1 MRTRAGLVALL
12 FLLGAGWGA
21 TEPLAKIA
29 VSEGYR
35 SFGLVF
41 WQTAIGSALLGGWLV
56 LRGGPRPLSRPQ
68 ARFAAFIAAVGTI
81 LPNGASY
88 AAIVHLPAGVMAIV
102 IACAPMIAFPLALA
116 TGTDRF
122 SAARL
127 AGLVLGIVGVAL
139 LARPASLPGA
149 ASTGWLVV
157 ALVAPALYAIEANA
171 VARLGTFGL
180 EPVELLFWASLIGA
194 ACSLPLA
201 VATGTFV
208 APRWPAEWGAPDRA
222 ILALASIHAV
232 VYTTYVWLLG
242 RAGAVFTA
250 QVGYLVTG
258 FGVLW
263 AILFL
268 DESYSAAV
276 WLALALILSGI
287 FLVQPRAPG
296 EVAGPA

>member
-1 MRTRAGLVALL
+1 
-12 FLLGAGWGA
+12 
-21 TEPLAKIA
+21 
-29 VSEGYR
+29 
-35 SFGLVF
+35 
-41 WQTAIGSALLGGWLV
+41 
-56 LRGGPRPLSRPQ
+56 
-68 ARFAAFIAAVGTI
+68 
-81 LPNGASY
+81 
-88 AAIVHLPAGVMAIV
+88 
-102 IACAPMIAFPLALA
+102 
-116 TGTDRF
+116 
-122 SAARL
+122 
-127 AGLVLGIVGVAL
+127 
-139 LARPASLPGA
+139 
-149 ASTGWLVV
+149 
-157 ALVAPALYAIEANA
+157 